1 MRPRYNEPAQEE
13 KNHVRVYNEPYFV
26 EKMNVLGWSVNVG
39 LSAGVGFTV
48 YQLLPNDFGLK
59 SLTGEQ
65 NRLIAG
71 GASAILTGT
80 LFYFLSPDGN
90 RHTIESIGSEQ
101 WLKAFDEEL
110 LYINYEKSNNKSY
123 LTAIHKDADMLFR
136 IDNTNDAVFFNRYF
150 PRSRYADSVMRRSAP
165 LLSRDL
171 IPPVVNSLNTIPVL
185 EILQQAYYDKSDSL
199 PQLVEAV
206 KLYPG
211 LRKKNFHRLI
221 EKIQSLNDIGMI
233 VREIGYGSERENL
246 ETVALTLVKNMEDCK
261 TFTNM
266 FPGSPKIP
274 EIEKYARGNVKS
286 LDDVES
292 YISYFPDFNHAGL
305 DNEGINFVQN
315 VDDIKRYA
323 KIFPDNPKLDSAIAL
338 LAPVLKKEEL
348 KELIK
353 SFPLSG
359 SSKLVKSEYV
369 NKCTTIP
376 ELIDAAQT
384 FEDLYEQCAQKAATL
399 SVSLEEIRKFLDY
412 FADSDY
418 AGDMKKE
425 YENAIID
432 KIENLG
438 TKINT
443 DKDEYL
449 AVISPDGE
457 TLYFVRNGGDG
468 SFGGE
473 DIYYSTKTGF
483 DSWNQAKNIGAPL
496 NNNYP
501 NGVNSVT
508 PDGNYLLLHN
518 LYGSVANGLAMSNIT
533 ETGWNIPKDL
543 KIPNFY
549 TYSQYHNACLSNEG
563 NVIIISLGRDKKLKT
578 NDLFVTFAHK
588 DGKWSEPK
596 NLGKT
601 LNTEKEESD
610 PFLAS
615 DGVTLYFSSN
625 GHKGY
630 GKRDIY
636 MTRRLDNSWTRWSEP
651 VNLGPTIN
659 TSKDENFYTIP
670 ASGEFAYFSS
680 NNKSIGGWDIFRI
693 GLPLDKRPNP
703 VVLLSGRVI
712 NAKTGDTLDAGIK
725 YDDLSA
731 GTEIGTAHTNPALHM
746 YKIIL
751 PGGRHYSFRAEYP
764 GFIAV
769 SQNIDL
775 KGLKSYRSKII
786 DLYLVPIEPGQS
798 LILNNLFFEQGKAV
812 VKKESNAELNRIVKL
827 LKDNRS
833 LSIEVLGY
841 SDNSG
846 TEESIKLLTINRA
859 NAVKKYLVAKGIA
872 ASRIT
877 ATGKGSESPVAP
889 NDTDENRLKNR
900 RIEIKFF

>member
-1 MRPRYNEPAQEE
+1 
-13 KNHVRVYNEPYFV
+13 
-26 EKMNVLGWSVNVG
+26 
-39 LSAGVGFTV
+39 
-48 YQLLPNDFGLK
+48 
-59 SLTGEQ
+59 
-65 NRLIAG
+65 
-71 GASAILTGT
+71 
-80 LFYFLSPDGN
+80 
-90 RHTIESIGSEQ
+90 
-101 WLKAFDEEL
+101 
-110 LYINYEKSNNKSY
+110 
-123 LTAIHKDADMLFR
+123 
-136 IDNTNDAVFFNRYF
+136 
-150 PRSRYADSVMRRSAP
+150 MRRSAP
-165 LLSRDL
+165 LLGRDL
-171 IPPVVNSLNTIPVL
+171 IPPVINSLNTIPVL

-199 PQLVEAV
+199 PQLIEAV

-221 EKIQSLNDIGMI
+221 KKIQSLADVGMI
-233 VREIGYGSERENL
+233 TREIGYGSERENL

-261 TFTNM
+261 TFTNL

-305 DNEGINFVQN
+305 DDEGINYVRDVN
-315 VDDIKRYA
+315 DIKRYA

-359 SSKLVKSEYV
+359 SAKLVKSEYV

-376 ELIDAAQT
+376 ELIDAAQN

-412 FADSDY
+412 FADSHY
-418 AGDMKKE
+418 ASDIKKE

-438 TKINT
+438 PRINT

-457 TLYFVRNGGDG
+457 TLYFVRNGGEG

-483 DSWNQAKNIGAPL
+483 DSWNKAENIGAPL

-563 NVIIISLGRDKKLKT
+563 NVIIISLGRDKKMKT
-578 NDLFVTFAHK
+578 NDLFVTFSHK
-588 DGKWSEPK
+588 DGRWSEPK
-596 NLGKT
+596 SLGKT
-601 LNTEKEESD
+601 LNTDKEESD

-625 GHKGY
+625 GHKGF
-630 GKRDIY
+630 GKRDIF
-636 MTRRLDNSWTRWSEP
+636 MTRRLDNSWTKWSEP

-712 NAKTGDTLDAGIK
+712 NAKTGDTLDAAIK
-725 YDDLSA
+725 YEDLIA
-731 GTEIGTAHTNPALHM
+731 GGEIGTAHTNPAQHM

-751 PGGRHYSFRAEYP
+751 PGGRYYGFHAEYP
-764 GFIAV
+764 GFVPV
-769 SQNIDL
+769 SQNIDI
-775 KGLKSYRSKII
+775 KRLKSYRSKVI
-786 DLYLVPIEPGQS
+786 DLYLVPIEPRQS
-798 LILNNLFFEQGKAV
+798 LILNNLFFEKGKANI
-812 VKKESNAELNRIVKL
+812 KKESNAELNRIVKL
-827 LKDNRS
+827 LKENRN
-833 LSIEVLGY
+833 LSIEVSGY
-841 SDNSG
+841 TDNSDI
-846 TEESIKLLTINRA
+846 EESNKLLTINRA
-859 NAVKKYLVAKGIA
+859 NAVKKYLVSKGIP
-872 ASRIT
+872 ASRVTTI
-877 ATGKGSESPVAP
+877 GKGSESPLAP
-889 NDTDENRLKNR
+889 NDTDENKMKNR